1 MTVSIVYIAAL
12 RIGDL
17 KFHASQ
23 RLIGYFVLFLYHQR
37 PCLLVNKSQ
46 ILRLALFDKNGFRRA
61 VQNIAINRGNLSGGD
76 TAAWLNIGNNN
87 PSAVICP
94 VFAVGIAHR
103 RTILVGNEEFNP
115 SQRFIF
121 SSSGKFLHHQRCA
134 RSVIES

>member
-12 RIGDL
+12 GIGDL

-23 RLIGYFVLFLYHQR
+23 RLAGYFILFLYHQR
-37 PCLLVNKSQ
+37 SGLLIDKSQ
-46 ILRLALFDKNGFRRA
+46 ILRLALFNENGFWRA
-61 VQNIAINRGNLSGGD
+61 VQNIAVNRGNLSGGD
-76 TAAWLNIGNNN
+76 TAARLNIGKYN
-87 PSAVICP
+87 PSAVVRP

-103 RTILVGNEEFNP
+103 CAILVGNEEFNP

-134 RSVIES
+134 ECVIES